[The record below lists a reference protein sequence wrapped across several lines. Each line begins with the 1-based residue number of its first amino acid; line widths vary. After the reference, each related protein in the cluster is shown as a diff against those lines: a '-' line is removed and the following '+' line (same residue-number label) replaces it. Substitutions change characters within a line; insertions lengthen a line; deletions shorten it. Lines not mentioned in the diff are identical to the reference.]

1 MMSHSF
7 IADFGSPEGGAAGL
21 GLIALVVA
29 ALIAT
34 IHFLPFFWH
43 RKPCETSRFIES
55 LIYWVPTSL
64 GMVVSMKI
72 FGGAYPFAP
81 SQYLFWVL
89 VMAFFGDC
97 ALHALLP
104 STEGDWVPG
113 PALRNAAMASE
124 GKMLH
129 FPLPPTIAGST
140 PVASATLP
148 AKAAA

>member
-21 GLIALVVA
+21 GLIAFVVA

-43 RKPCETSRFIES
+43 RKPCDTSRFIES

-64 GMVVSMKI
+64 GMVVSMNV
-72 FGGAYPFAP
+72 FGGTYPFAP

-97 ALHALLP
+97 ALHAILP
-104 STEGDWVPG
+104 STEEDWVPG
-113 PALRNAAMASE
+113 HALKNAAPANE
-124 GKMLH
+124 GGMLH
-129 FPLPPTIAGST
+129 FPIPPVVTEAEPI
-140 PVASATLP
+140 
-148 AKAAA
+148 KAAA